1 MKDIQVFEI
10 VLGLGKP
17 RYIESS
23 SLEAD
28 RNRLD
33 IHADFLK
40 GASTNYSAQK
50 PFAPDSPNCRGRRTI
65 SSSWTPPSVCQRLS
79 STKTRS

>member
-10 VLGLGKP
+10 VPDLGKL

-28 RNRLD
+28 RNSLD
-33 IHADFLK
+33 IHVDFTK
-40 GASTNYSAQK
+40 GA
-50 PFAPDSPNCRGRRTI
+50 
-65 SSSWTPPSVCQRLS
+65 
-79 STKTRS
+79 

>member
-28 RNRLD
+28 RNSLE
-33 IHADFLK
+33 IHVDVTK
-40 GASTNYSAQK
+40 GA
-50 PFAPDSPNCRGRRTI
+50 
-65 SSSWTPPSVCQRLS
+65 
-79 STKTRS
+79 